1 MIGFCRRTAAW
12 LLAALLLTLPPFLLA
27 AQEPPVDVRVVIDIS
42 GSMKKNDPHT
52 LRIPAANLLIDLL
65 PANSRAGIWLF
76 GEQVNLLVRHAQVDS
91 AWRELARR
99 QVGKI
104 DSSGLFTHIG
114 AALEQAGYDL
124 KQPTAKGRVHLI
136 FLTDGL
142 VDVSK
147 DPARNQAE
155 RQRIIEKIL
164 PRYQQAGVT
173 IHTIALSAEADH
185 ALLKQMARTTG
196 GISATANHADELLKL
211 FLQALEQAA
220 PATELP
226 LADNRFSVDSAIE
239 EFTLLALHPAQAD
252 AQVRLLAPDGT
263 AYEAQQYPVTV
274 SWHRDRGYDL
284 VTVRKPAA
292 GEWVLQS
299 DPDPGNRVRVVS
311 NLQLKVDGIPG
322 SLAEA
327 APINGRFWLEEAG
340 KPLTDADLLRLL
352 TITAQLSQN
361 ERLLNSGQLASAG
374 QPPADGIYGV
384 SVTGVDLPGSYE
396 FLLKIDGKSFVRQYR
411 QRIQFAPPGLD
422 HVTEV
427 QLPADA
433 FGVRFEQSKDAK
445 GGYRLEVTA
454 RHPEID
460 LGTVEAKVMV
470 HPPHNQG
477 KVRDLPKQGT
487 GRWQLELLPAELP
500 EAGQYRLAL
509 QLRGKTRQG
518 APFNLYPDEIVF
530 IEAAS
535 SAGEADAEKEVAEAD
550 DASAEE
556 AHSNRVQMGVAAG
569 VFFLAVGG
577 VGYFFW
583 RRYRKSVADAQQ
595 EVSDAVKQREERRKA
610 QATREASS
618 ARCAESAVEV
628 EADAEMGAA
637 EEVAESGKEQVDADE
652 LDRLVDEILADE
664 ERPST

>member
-12 LLAALLLTLPPFLLA
+12 LLAALLLMLPPVLAA

-42 GSMKKNDPHT
+42 GSMKKNDPRN

-99 QVGKI
+99 QVNKI
-104 DSSGLFTHIG
+104 DSSGLFTNIG
-114 AALEQAGYDL
+114 TALEQVGYDL
-124 KQPTAKGRVHLI
+124 KQPAGKGRVHLI

-147 DPARNQAE
+147 DPARNQVE
-155 RQRIIEKIL
+155 RQRIIEEIL

-185 ALLKQMARTTG
+185 ALLKQMARSTG
-196 GISATANHADELLKL
+196 GISATASHADELLKL

-226 LADNRFSVDSAIE
+226 LADNRFNVDSAIE
-239 EFTLLALHPAQAD
+239 EFTLLAMHPAQAD
-252 AQVRLLAPDGT
+252 AKVQLLAPDGT
-263 AYEAQQYPVTV
+263 AYEAQKYPVTV
-274 SWHRDRGYDL
+274 SWHRDQGYDL
-284 VTVRKPAA
+284 ITVRKPAA

-327 APINGRFWLEEAG
+327 GPINGRFWLEAGG
-340 KPLTDADLLRLL
+340 KPLVDADLLRLL

-361 ERLLNSGQLASAG
+361 ERLLNSGQLGGTA
-374 QPPADGIYGV
+374 QPPADGVYGL
-384 SVTGVDLPGSYE
+384 SVTGVDLPGTYE
-396 FLLKIDGKSFVRQYR
+396 FLLKVDGKTFVRQYR
-411 QRIQFAPPGLD
+411 QRIQYAPPALD
-422 HVTEV
+422 NVAEV

-433 FGVRFEQSKDAK
+433 FGVRFEQPKSAG
-445 GGYRLEVTA
+445 GGYKLEVTA

-460 LGTVEAKVMV
+460 LATVEVKVMV
-470 HPPHNQG
+470 HPPHSQG
-477 KVRDLPKQGT
+477 EVRDLSKQSAS
-487 GRWQLELLPAELP
+487 RWQLELLPAELP
-500 EAGQYRLAL
+500 EVGQYRLAL

-518 APFNLYPDEIVF
+518 VPFSLYPDEVIF
-530 IEAAS
+530 IKVASAPGEVEAQK
-535 SAGEADAEKEVAEAD
+535 ADREVD
-550 DASAEE
+550 DAATDET
-556 AHSNRVQMGVAAG
+556 HPGWMQMGVAAG
-569 VFFLAVGG
+569 VFALAVGG
-577 VGYFFW
+577 IGFLFW
-583 RRYRKSVADAQQ
+583 RRYRTSVAAAQQ
-595 EVSDAVKQREERRKA
+595 KVAAAVKKREE
-610 QATREASS
+610 QS
-618 ARCAESAVEV
+618 ARSASAEAPTAKDAAPAADT
-628 EADAEMGAA
+628 ADAEMNDAKGAT
-637 EEVAESGKEQVDADE
+637 ESGNEQIDADE

-664 ERPST
+664 ERQSG